1 MSSYG
6 EKYGVNFFDVDENKF
21 RLQILEYGYGG
32 DSSTN
37 LTLAKN
43 PITITYEQDDDYF
56 QPIIGSTCKIDLIIE
71 DKTLGDEWE
80 DEPTNWEL
88 ADFFGSM

>member
-56 QPIIGSTCKIDLIIE
+56 KPIIGSTCKIDLIIE
-71 DKTLGDEWE
+71 DKNEIHNPYIICIHL
-80 DEPTNWEL
+80 
-88 ADFFGSM
+88 FFIWSR